1 MANWESTKISRRKI
15 LDERIQKMG
24 FTQTM
29 ITKQGEMCWQ
39 RGKANKVNA
48 DLKHDWLLD
57 RQVQGAYVMV

>member
-1 MANWESTKISRRKI
+1 MTNWESAKISRRKN

-29 ITKQGEMCWQ
+29 ITKQGEMSWQ

-48 DLKHDWLLD
+48 DSET
-57 RQVQGAYVMV
+57 